1 MVTAQASTLVPSLTR
16 AIRRQLDLVPDLP
29 ARLDR
34 PNLAGARE
42 SVAVFHECFQ
52 SLSAQVNLE
61 KALARAIDLEALYR
75 SFDAFVA
82 FRAGESGRTIFVLL
96 TIWVKTLAELRRG
109 QEAGYRLLDSCEVAT
124 TPRPEGA
131 EPEAEHAHLIHFL
144 GHGAG
149 IAEDLP
155 AATRHAALGR
165 PGSPVVPGS
174 SIKGA
179 LRALS
184 RSPDHAE
191 WRVLFHQAVEQI
203 IVPELGGD
211 QARVALRSLLG
222 RLELS
227 QDDLGRMVG
236 VSGETIRR
244 WERGAIGIPAERR
257 AEILAA
263 EAGLRRLQELF
274 LPERLPTV
282 IRRPAELFNGE
293 TALAWILRGRI
304 ADVAD
309 RYEAALLYQA

>member
-1 MVTAQASTLVPSLTR
+1 MVAAQASTLVPSLAR
-16 AIRRQLDLVPDLP
+16 EIRRHLDLVPDLP

-42 SVAVFHECFQ
+42 SAVVFRECFQ
-52 SLSAQVNLE
+52 SLSAHVNLE
-61 KALARAIDLEALYR
+61 AALARVIDLEALYR

-82 FRAGESGRTIFVLL
+82 FRAGESALTTSVLL
-96 TIWVKTLAELRRG
+96 EVWVSRTLAELQALESIQVELASVRR
-109 QEAGYRLLDSCEVAT
+109 ELES
-124 TPRPEGA
+124 
-131 EPEAEHAHLIHFL
+131 
-144 GHGAG
+144 
-149 IAEDLP
+149 DLADELRDL
-155 AATRHAALGR
+155 AAAAR
-165 PGSPVVPGS
+165 SR
-174 SIKGA
+174 I
-179 LRALS
+179 
-184 RSPDHAE
+184 RSPDFTE
-191 WRVLFHQAVEQI
+191 WLVLFHQAVEQVA
-203 IVPELGGD
+203 VPELGGD
-211 QARVALRSLLG
+211 EARVALRSLLA

-263 EAGLRRLQELF
+263 EAGLRRLQELI
-274 LPERLPTV
+274 LPERLPTA

-304 ADVAD
+304 AEVAD